1 MTNTV
6 AGSGIAVPPPLDI
19 FEYGTGN
26 CLKLT
31 KLFKLLHNYDLFNL
45 NRNIR
50 KVFKIILIRLISNID
65 A

>member
-50 KVFKIILIRLISNID
+50 SL
-65 A
+65 